1 MGRFYRGVLVAESH
15 LYHEVTRPRRHQA
28 NYHQGSAMVALK
40 YISSDS
46 HVREDDDFKNMV
58 PIEYRHR
65 LPHKEKIN
73 GADYSVVEGRKKRRS
88 DLAES
93 RINDDNLNRQF
104 RSDPTG
110 GRDISRR
117 LEDHARDNVVGEVI
131 YPDGM
136 LALMASPD
144 ISFQMGVAKAYND
157 WVHGIFGKHPGK
169 FAPAAILPTKDVPM
183 AVEEVIRL
191 KGMGFRVVSCPISV
205 GDQAYRL
212 PVYEP
217 LWSILEE
224 TGMVPSF
231 HIFTG
236 TKDHL
241 PEGAGDEDYGGILS
255 YMIEAMAE
263 AIQPTAQ
270 LLSSGVPMRHPDMN
284 FVMVECGGG
293 WLAWVLYALDEQYER
308 KHMWIEPKLDM
319 KPSEYFKRQGHVTFG
334 DDPVALTNLEYTGE
348 GALLWGSDYPHDEG
362 TFPHSEAVIDR
373 IFQGLSEET
382 KRKIVFENASNL
394 YGFF

>member
-1 MGRFYRGVLVAESH
+1 
-15 LYHEVTRPRRHQA
+15 
-28 NYHQGSAMVALK
+28 MVALK

-93 RINDDNLNRQF
+93 RINDDDLNRQF

-270 LLSSGVPMRHPDMN
+270 LLSSGVAMRHPDMN

-319 KPSEYFKRQGHVTFG
+319 KPSEYFRRQGHVTFG
-334 DDPVALTNLEYTGE
+334 DDPVALTNLGYTGE